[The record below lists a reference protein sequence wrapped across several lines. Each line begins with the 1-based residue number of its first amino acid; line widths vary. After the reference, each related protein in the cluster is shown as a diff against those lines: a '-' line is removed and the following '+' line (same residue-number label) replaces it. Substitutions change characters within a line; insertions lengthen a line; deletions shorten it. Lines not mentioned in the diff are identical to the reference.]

1 MRLTRFQ
8 WLFVLVLVLPCL
20 VGAQTVNKT
29 IETLNSGHKLGRIAQ
44 LAVSPS
50 GGSIAITDQH
60 ANLIFITDPE
70 GDVLWIV
77 GEGLQIRQPEAVCFV
92 TEERVLFSQK
102 NSLVIFGANRKDPAR
117 LDTVADLT
125 EKLPAKASIDQ
136 LVSLSSGGYLI
147 LDHSLAAVYRL
158 KGNWDFDKILISRGD
173 RKGQLWSPAGMAIDL
188 AGNIVVADAGSYPIQ
203 TFSRDGRFLFQGS
216 WNAPERARSWT
227 AGALAISRDDRIW
240 VADVAGAQWRVFDRT
255 GNEIAQSAFSP
266 PIFRPNTMIALTD
279 NRLLVGDERGIL
291 IYLKTE

>member
-1 MRLTRFQ
+1 MKVTGFQ
-8 WLFVLVLVLPCL
+8 WLVVSALALPCL
-20 VGAQTVNKT
+20 VGAQTVDKT

-44 LAVSPS
+44 LAISPS

-60 ANLIFITDPE
+60 ANLIFITDTE

-92 TEERVLFSQK
+92 GEERILFSQK
-102 NSLVIFGANRKDPAR
+102 NSLVIFGASRKDPAR

-125 EKLPAKASIDQ
+125 EKLPSKASIDQ
-136 LVSLSSGGYLI
+136 MIQSGSGTYLI
-147 LDHSLAAVYRL
+147 LDHSLAAVYRM
-158 KGNWDFDKILISRGD
+158 KANWDFDKTLISRGD
-173 RKGQLWSPAGMAIDL
+173 RKGELWSPAAMAIDL
-188 AGNIVVADAGSYPIQ
+188 AGNIVVADAGSYPVQ

-227 AGALAISRDDRIW
+227 AGAIAISRDDRVW
-240 VADVAGAQWRVFDRT
+240 VADVAGTQWRVFDRT
-255 GNEIAQSAFSP
+255 GNEIAQSAFTP

-279 NRLLVGDERGIL
+279 NRLLIGDERGIL